1 MSDQSGKTDGFGI
14 GEAGK
19 APASTPLDEIEA
31 ARLQP
36 IREHKM
42 VKCACGHTIPSIWV
56 MRANLGSSCP
66 DCYDDMSN

>member
-36 IREHKM
+36 VTTTRM
-42 VKCACGHTIPSIWV
+42 VKCACGHTVLASWV
-56 MRANLGSSCP
+56 MRASRGSSCP
-66 DCYDDMSN
+66 DCYDDMSD